1 MTMRLRPPSVIT
13 PSKITP
19 LAAGI
24 AGAAGILGVGYVDY
38 VTGIE
43 IRIFPLY
50 FLPLMFAAWHTEK
63 IPALVLSL
71 LAAVSWIC
79 SMYFGGREYSHSY
92 IWAINF
98 FTQGSTFVIVTV
110 LFSHI
115 RKLLAQERASS
126 RTDGLTGLNNSRS
139 FYEQV
144 SLLLKLCQRKKRPIT
159 LAYVDLDNFKHANDS
174 MGHLYGDE
182 LLCKVAKVFRTNL
195 RASDIAARMGGDEFA
210 IMLPEASAADAQ
222 TALNKILT
230 RIVQTPQ
237 LKACS
242 VTASIGAVSYP
253 VPPDDIEQMVRAAD
267 ELMYKV
273 KKTCK
278 NKLLIE
284 SMP

>member
-1 MTMRLRPPSVIT
+1 MPRKLN
-13 PSKITP
+13 P
-19 LAAGI
+19 LAAEVV
-24 AGAAGILGVGYVDY
+24 GATGILAVGYVDY
-38 VTGIE
+38 ATGIE

-63 IPALVLSL
+63 VPALVLSL
-71 LAAVSWIC
+71 LATVTWIC
-79 SMYFGGREYSHSY
+79 AMYFGGREYSHSY

-159 LAYVDLDNFKHANDS
+159 LAYVDLDNFKHANDT

-182 LLCKVAKVFRTNL
+182 LLRKVAEVFRTNL

-222 TALNKILT
+222 TALNKILS
-230 RIVQTPQ
+230 RLVETPQ

-242 VTASIGAVSYP
+242 VTASIGAVSYD
-253 VPPDDIEQMVRAAD
+253 VPPDDIEQMVKTAD
-267 ELMYKV
+267 ELMYDV
-273 KKTCK
+273 KKASK
-278 NKLLIE
+278 NNLLIKRM
-284 SMP
+284 S